1 MKSCSNLPLGF
12 TIMDSIFF
20 ICVCVCVL
28 FLLSLNKCS
37 YIYSV
42 GLMHATTH
50 LGLLCHKSNTR
61 IFSFPQVC
69 PPTASQRRINVS
81 GVSIFMYKI
90 ESGESWRFLSFP
102 FRRPLCLN
110 RSPKVKMSLDWFR
123 ISRWTVF
130 FLLDSRSQIISWR
143 HF

>member
-1 MKSCSNLPLGF
+1 MKRCSNLPLGF
-12 TIMDSIFF
+12 HYYGFYLF
-20 ICVCVCVL
+20 NLCVCVL

-42 GLMHATTH
+42 GLMHATIH
-50 LGLLCHKSNTR
+50 LGRLCHKSNTR
-61 IFSFPQVC
+61 IFSCTQVC

-81 GVSIFMYKI
+81 GAFIFMYKI

-102 FRRPLCLN
+102 FLRPLCLN

-123 ISRWTVF
+123 ISRSTVF
-130 FLLDSRSQIISWR
+130 FLLDSRS
-143 HF
+143 